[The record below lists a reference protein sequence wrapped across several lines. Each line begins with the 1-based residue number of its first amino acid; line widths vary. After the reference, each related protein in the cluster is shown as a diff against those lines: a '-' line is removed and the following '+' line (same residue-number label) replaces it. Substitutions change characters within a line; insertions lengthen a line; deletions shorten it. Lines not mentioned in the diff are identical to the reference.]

1 MVIAMMMSAFSNQ
14 VIAKIQLADL
24 PSGNYLLDKSHAN
37 ILWKV
42 SHLGLSPYIG
52 RFTDF
57 DFKLKLDTKDLSNSR
72 LNAIVDTVSIS
83 TENENFDKTL
93 IGSSWFNTK
102 KYPLITF
109 NSTSFEL
116 VDETS
121 GKLIGVLE
129 MFGIQ
134 QNVEFDVKINGMIES
149 HPFISNS
156 VAIGFTANG
165 VINRNQWEF
174 NKFSGS
180 VGQEVYIEISAEFTK
195 QK

>member
-1 MVIAMMMSAFSNQ
+1 MAVALSIFSNQ
-14 VIAKIQLADL
+14 VMAKIQLTEL

-42 SHLGLSPYIG
+42 SHLGLSPYVG

-57 DFKLKLDTKDLSNSR
+57 DLNLKLDTNDFSKSR
-72 LNAIVDTVSIS
+72 INATANAASIS
-83 TENENFDKTL
+83 TENESFDKKL
-93 IGSSWFNTK
+93 IGSSWFNAQK
-102 KYPLITF
+102 FPSITF
-109 NSTSFEL
+109 SSTSFEL
-116 VDETS
+116 INETS
-121 GKLIGVLE
+121 GRLTGVLE

-134 QNVEFDVKINGMIES
+134 QNVEFDVKINGIIES

-165 VINRNQWEF
+165 IINRRQWDF

-180 VGQEVYIEISAEFTK
+180 VGQEVNVEISGEFSK